1 MKKKQLYS
9 LFLCSLIPWVIG
21 NGLFPLLP
29 VYASRVGSGTE
40 AIGYYLSLLYIALT
54 LGTLA
59 AGWLS
64 DRLQKRKIIL
74 IIASLINIP
83 IIWLTGLVVNQWQLT
98 VLTCGIFFIGGLDLT
113 LVMILAGLFAEKNE
127 RGRVFGILALTGA
140 LGAVIGGA
148 AVGPIADRWGY
159 PTMFTSLA
167 LFGCLLPLV
176 SLLVDDN
183 PIARR
188 SEKPIEES
196 PTTFGSGY
204 YLVFVASIIASTIL
218 FVGRMGTSLDME
230 QLDFHSAEI
239 SSTAAIGGLISI
251 PLTLLVGRLS
261 DQISRKFLLSLCYIV
276 GGCGM
281 VVLSISTNLWHFWVA
296 TALLSL
302 QGYVGAGVGTALI
315 ADLLPAGSLGSGLSV
330 YSSTAW
336 IGGIFGFAL
345 SGVAIQNFGM
355 SPTFLV
361 SAGIFLISII
371 LLIPARPKPAMAQ
384 I

>member
-40 AIGYYLSLLYIALT
+40 AIGYYLSLSYIALT

-281 VVLSISTNLWHFWVA
+281 IVLSISASLWHFWVA

-315 ADLLPAGSLGSGLSV
+315 ADLLPAGSLGRGLSV

-371 LLIPARPKPAMAQ
+371 LLIPARPKPAIAP